1 MTPPVASRRHDTGPP
16 DQRLIANQPS
26 HTAAGISAINAIN
39 VDMADPSLK
48 DRIAEL
54 TAVRDQA
61 QADAERATSAV
72 ERLAP
77 RSRRTACGGSRSPR
91 DASCGTKMK
100 WRATVDEDGQYCF
113 AVAL

>member
-1 MTPPVASRRHDTGPP
+1 
-16 DQRLIANQPS
+16 
-26 HTAAGISAINAIN
+26 
-39 VDMADPSLK
+39 MADPSLK

-77 RSRRTACGGSRSPR
+77 RSRRTACGGSRSPL
-91 DASCGTKMK
+91 DASCGTKMELIGGTICVRLPSASK
-100 WRATVDEDGQYCF
+100 SSSRARF
-113 AVAL
+113 ASSVRKLNCYGHLSPLRA